1 MRQPSPQKSTILLI
15 EDTLSLQMVYRS
27 VLAAAGYQVAVA
39 GTAALGLAQVAAL
52 KPAVVLLDLVLP
64 DRDGLEVMHDLV
76 TRHPETTII
85 AITANGSVNRAV
97 EAMRAGAHD
106 FLVKPFDETRLLSAV
121 QNALA
126 DRQPPAPRSS
136 APQPGRAPGLAPGK
150 STGQTPGQST
160 AQAPGQTLNAATDHT
175 AENAAVTDPSGFIGS
190 SQVMARIHDT
200 IASVARSMATVFI
213 TGESGTGK
221 ELCALAVHA
230 RSARASGP
238 FIALNCGAIP
248 QDLLESEV
256 FGHMKGSFTGAISD
270 KPGAAAAADGGTLF
284 LDEVCEMAPA
294 LQTKLLRFLQ
304 TSTVQP
310 VGSTRPKKVNVRIV
324 CATNRD
330 PAEAVRR
337 GHFREDLYYRLYVVP
352 IHMPPLRDR
361 GQDIIEIA
369 DAALVRFAHE
379 EGRQFHGLDPTVRS
393 LLVSLP
399 WPGNVRQLLNVMR
412 NVVVLNPGGW
422 VTPDMLPP
430 SLAERLPVAA
440 DSPRSL
446 HLAPDLYQ
454 PDLHQNGLSVPNYPG
469 SNQSAATHSATDSL
483 VGLTLADAER
493 QLIEATVARHGG
505 SIPKAARV
513 LDVSPSTLYR
523 KIESWKAE
531 AG

>member
-1 MRQPSPQKSTILLI
+1 MKSATPLSRPSVLLV

-27 VLAAAGYQVAVA
+27 ILATAGHRVAVA
-39 GTAALGLAQVAAL
+39 ANAEEGLAQFRTHR
-52 KPAVVLLDLVLP
+52 PMVVLLDLILP
-64 DRDGLEVMHDLV
+64 DRDGLEVMQEIQALQ
-76 TRHPETTII
+76 PETRVI

-97 EAMRAGAHD
+97 EAMRAGAHE
-106 FLVKPFDETRLLSAV
+106 FLVKPFDEGRLLSAV

-126 DRQPPAPRSS
+126 EAGSRDTAKPVDAT
-136 APQPGRAPGLAPGK
+136 RARDA
-150 STGQTPGQST
+150 SQV
-160 AQAPGQTLNAATDHT
+160 
-175 AENAAVTDPSGFIGS
+175 AEGSGFIGS
-190 SQVMARIHDT
+190 SDAMKRIHGT
-200 IASVARSMATVFI
+200 INSVARSMATVFI

-230 RSARASGP
+230 NSNRASGP

-270 KPGAAAAADGGTLF
+270 KQGAATAADGGTLF
-284 LDEVCEMAPA
+284 LDEICEMAPA

-310 VGSTRPKKVNVRIV
+310 VGATRPRKVNVRIV

-330 PAEAVRR
+330 PLDAVRR

-361 GQDIIEIA
+361 GTDIIEIA
-369 DAALVRFAHE
+369 EAALSRFAQE
-379 EGRQFHGLDPTVRS
+379 EGRDFHGLDPMTRA
-393 LLVSLP
+393 LMQSLP

-412 NVVVLNPGGW
+412 NVVVLNQGGW
-422 VTPDMLPP
+422 VTPEMLPP
-430 SLAERLPVAA
+430 GLADEGRPAEPQLLPLAAPEAFTADSLLGLPLAE
-440 DSPRSL
+440 
-446 HLAPDLYQ
+446 
-454 PDLHQNGLSVPNYPG
+454 
-469 SNQSAATHSATDSL
+469 
-483 VGLTLADAER
+483 AER
-493 QLIEATVARHGG
+493 RLIEATLALHGG

-523 KIESWKAE
+523 KIEAWNAKAS
-531 AG
+531 

>member
-1 MRQPSPQKSTILLI
+1 MKPTTPMSRPSVLLV

-27 VLAAAGYQVAVA
+27 ILATAGHRVVVA
-39 GTAALGLAQVAAL
+39 GTAADGLEQFRTHRPL
-52 KPAVVLLDLVLP
+52 VVLLDLILP
-64 DRDGLEVMHDLV
+64 DRDGLEVMRDIQALQ
-76 TRHPETTII
+76 PETRVI

-106 FLVKPFDETRLLSAV
+106 FLVKPFDEGRFLSAV

-126 DRQPPAPRSS
+126 EAAPREPAKPDPVTRSRD
-136 APQPGRAPGLAPGK
+136 PGEVSDG
-150 STGQTPGQST
+150 
-160 AQAPGQTLNAATDHT
+160 
-175 AENAAVTDPSGFIGS
+175 SGFIGS
-190 SQVMARIHDT
+190 SETMRRIHST
-200 IASVARSMATVFI
+200 ISSVARSMATVFI

-230 RSARASGP
+230 NSNRAAGP

-270 KPGAAAAADGGTLF
+270 KQGAATAADGGTLF
-284 LDEVCEMAPA
+284 LDEICEMAPA

-310 VGSTRPKKVNVRIV
+310 VGATRPRKVNVRIV

-330 PAEAVRR
+330 PMDAVRR

-361 GQDIIEIA
+361 GQDVIEIA
-369 DAALVRFAHE
+369 EAALARFAQE
-379 EGRQFHGLDPTVRS
+379 EGREFHGLDPAVRN
-393 LLVSLP
+393 LMLSLP

-422 VTPDMLPP
+422 VTSDMLPP
-430 SLAERLPVAA
+430 GLADEGRVSEPDPGPARLPDVL
-440 DSPRSL
+440 SP
-446 HLAPDLYQ
+446 
-454 PDLHQNGLSVPNYPG
+454 
-469 SNQSAATHSATDSL
+469 DSL
-483 VGLTLADAER
+483 LGLTLAEAER
-493 QLIEATVARHGG
+493 RLIEATLAQYAG
-505 SIPKAARV
+505 SIPKTARV

-523 KIESWKAE
+523 KIEAWNAKAS
-531 AG
+531 

>member
-1 MRQPSPQKSTILLI
+1 MKPASSPSRPSVLLV

-27 VLAAAGYQVAVA
+27 ILATAGHRVAVA
-39 GTAALGLAQVAAL
+39 ATAAEGLEQFRTHR
-52 KPAVVLLDLVLP
+52 PMVVLLDLILP
-64 DRDGLEVMHDLV
+64 DRDGLEVMQEMQALQ
-76 TRHPETTII
+76 PETRVI

-106 FLVKPFDETRLLSAV
+106 FLVKPFDEGKFLSAV

-126 DRQPPAPRSS
+126 EANPREASKPSEAAPVTRSRD
-136 APQPGRAPGLAPGK
+136 A
-150 STGQTPGQST
+150 GQI
-160 AQAPGQTLNAATDHT
+160 
-175 AENAAVTDPSGFIGS
+175 AEGSGFIGTS
-190 SQVMARIHDT
+190 DAMKRIHGT
-200 IASVARSMATVFI
+200 INSVARSMATVFI

-230 RSARASGP
+230 NSNRASGP

-270 KPGAAAAADGGTLF
+270 KQGAATAADGGTLF
-284 LDEVCEMAPA
+284 LDEICEMAPA

-310 VGSTRPKKVNVRIV
+310 VGATRPRKVNVRIV

-330 PAEAVRR
+330 PLDAVRR

-361 GQDIIEIA
+361 GLDIIEIA
-369 DAALVRFAHE
+369 EAALTRFAQE
-379 EGRQFHGLDPTVRS
+379 EGRDFHGLAPSVRS
-393 LLVSLP
+393 LMLSHS

-422 VTPDMLPP
+422 VTPEMLPLGLTDDAP
-430 SLAERLPVAA
+430 AEDVQIRTLPGPETLTADSLLGLPLAE
-440 DSPRSL
+440 
-446 HLAPDLYQ
+446 
-454 PDLHQNGLSVPNYPG
+454 
-469 SNQSAATHSATDSL
+469 
-483 VGLTLADAER
+483 AER
-493 QLIEATVARHGG
+493 RLIEATLALHGG
-505 SIPKAARV
+505 SIPKTARV

-523 KIESWKAE
+523 KIEAWAVKA
-531 AG
+531 G

>member
-1 MRQPSPQKSTILLI
+1 MKSPASSRPPILLI

-27 VLAAAGYQVAVA
+27 ILTGAGYRVAVA
-39 GTAALGLAQVAAL
+39 GTAAEGMAQFTAL
-52 KPAVVLLDLVLP
+52 QPAIVLVDLVLP
-64 DRDGLEVMHDLV
+64 DSDGLLLMQTMLAAQPNTSV
-76 TRHPETTII
+76 I

-97 EAMRAGAHD
+97 DAMRAGAHD
-106 FLVKPFDETRLLSAV
+106 FLVKPFDEVRLLSAV

-126 DRQPPAPRSS
+126 ERRSQSNALAARQVLDRQIPV
-136 APQPGRAPGLAPGK
+136 
-150 STGQTPGQST
+150 
-160 AQAPGQTLNAATDHT
+160 
-175 AENAAVTDPSGFIGS
+175 ENSGFIGS
-190 SQVMARIHDT
+190 SEPMVRIHAT

-230 RSARASGP
+230 GSARSSGP

-270 KPGAAAAADGGTLF
+270 TPGAATAADGGTLF

-310 VGSTRPKKVNVRIV
+310 VGATRPRKVNVRIV

-330 PAEAVRR
+330 PLDAVRR

-369 DAALVRFAHE
+369 EAALSRFAQE
-379 EGRQFHGLDPTVRS
+379 EGRDFHGLDPATRS
-393 LLVSLP
+393 LMQSLP

-412 NVVVLNPGGW
+412 NVVVLNEGGW
-422 VTPDMLPP
+422 VTPEMLPP
-430 SLAERLPVAA
+430 GLADEGNPADPQPIALASPDALTSDSLLGLPLAE
-440 DSPRSL
+440 
-446 HLAPDLYQ
+446 
-454 PDLHQNGLSVPNYPG
+454 
-469 SNQSAATHSATDSL
+469 
-483 VGLTLADAER
+483 AER
-493 QLIEATVARHGG
+493 RLIEATLALHGG

-523 KIESWKAE
+523 KIEGWNAKAS
-531 AG
+531 

>member
-1 MRQPSPQKSTILLI
+1 MKSPGSSSRPSVLLV

-27 VLAAAGYQVAVA
+27 ILATAGHRVAVA
-39 GTAALGLAQVAAL
+39 STAAEGLEQFRMHR
-52 KPAVVLLDLVLP
+52 PMVVLLDLILP
-64 DRDGLEVMHDLV
+64 DRDGLEVMQEIQALQ
-76 TRHPETTII
+76 PETRVI

-106 FLVKPFDETRLLSAV
+106 FLVKPFDEGKFLSAV

-126 DRQPPAPRSS
+126 EANPREVSRPSEPTVPATRSRDA
-136 APQPGRAPGLAPGK
+136 APL
-150 STGQTPGQST
+150 SES
-160 AQAPGQTLNAATDHT
+160 
-175 AENAAVTDPSGFIGS
+175 SGFIGS
-190 SQVMARIHDT
+190 SEAMNRIHGT

-230 RSARASGP
+230 NSNRASGP

-270 KPGAAAAADGGTLF
+270 KQGAATAADGGTLF
-284 LDEVCEMAPA
+284 LDEICEMAPA

-310 VGSTRPKKVNVRIV
+310 VGATRPRKVNVRIV

-330 PAEAVRR
+330 PLDAVRR

-361 GQDIIEIA
+361 GQDVIEIA
-369 DAALVRFAHE
+369 EAALFRFAQE
-379 EGRQFHGLDPTVRS
+379 EGREFLGLSPSVRALMQS
-393 LLVSLP
+393 HP

-412 NVVVLNPGGW
+412 NVVVLNQGGW
-422 VTPDMLPP
+422 VTPEMLPLGLTDEEP
-430 SLAERLPVAA
+430 PPAPEFLALPAPEALTADTLLGLPLAE
-440 DSPRSL
+440 
-446 HLAPDLYQ
+446 
-454 PDLHQNGLSVPNYPG
+454 
-469 SNQSAATHSATDSL
+469 
-483 VGLTLADAER
+483 AER
-493 QLIEATVARHGG
+493 RLIEATLSLHGG
-505 SIPKAARV
+505 SVPKAARV

-523 KIESWKAE
+523 KMEAWAAKAS
-531 AG
+531 